1 MECTIFQYNWAIKEV
16 VWGVGVGGG
25 WGMVDEAL
33 PLVPVIIVNTIIIVT
48 AAIDNISSLYKA
60 FTAEGNILLVVKL
73 DKSHQI
79 KTYQKLSMP
88 ED

>member
-1 MECTIFQYNWAIKEV
+1 MG
-16 VWGVGVGGG
+16 WGV
-25 WGMVDEAL
+25 DAAL
-33 PLVPVIIVNTIIIVT
+33 PLAPVIIVNAIIVIVVT

-60 FTAEGNILLVVKL
+60 FIAEGNILLVVKL